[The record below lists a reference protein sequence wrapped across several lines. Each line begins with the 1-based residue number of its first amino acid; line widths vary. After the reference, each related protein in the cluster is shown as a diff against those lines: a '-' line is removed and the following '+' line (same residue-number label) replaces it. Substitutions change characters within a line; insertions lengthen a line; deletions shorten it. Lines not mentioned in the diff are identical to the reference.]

1 MPQMDLDV
9 ASTAAERLRQEI
21 ATYDFKGITCT
32 ASLGVSSISLGAK
45 TMQDLIDEADKCLYA
60 AKRGGRNQVMRWDE
74 VPDAIEIDDSSIARK
89 PAGEE
94 TVSSRPAISFQTV
107 SALLSALGSRDTAS
121 AEHSRRV
128 ADLCVRTAKGLVAIS
143 DSFILENA
151 ALLHDIGK
159 IGVPDSVL
167 LKPGPLTPEERHI
180 IFSHDQIGV
189 EIVRSTFDCEQMT
202 QIILCHR
209 AHYSGSESRFGLP
222 VGKDILLGARILSIC
237 EAYDAMVHDLVYRAA
252 MTSEEAFAELLRC
265 AGQQFDP
272 DLANRFITMMKFEA
286 ETNIEPGDGVS
297 MATVLQLGVQI
308 DKMANAMDQE
318 DRQSLV
324 RVAGQIRSTAT
335 QGGCPHIA
343 NLAAELEQAED
354 EQQAWVDCLEAAVDL
369 IELCR
374 STQRAHLPDTANL
387 SMTNDVAPVSTT
399 E

>member
-1 MPQMDLDV
+1 
-9 ASTAAERLRQEI
+9 
-21 ATYDFKGITCT
+21 
-32 ASLGVSSISLGAK
+32 
-45 TMQDLIDEADKCLYA
+45 
-60 AKRGGRNQVMRWDE
+60 
-74 VPDAIEIDDSSIARK
+74 
-89 PAGEE
+89 
-94 TVSSRPAISFQTV
+94 
-107 SALLSALGSRDTAS
+107 
-121 AEHSRRV
+121 
-128 ADLCVRTAKGLVAIS
+128 
-143 DSFILENA
+143 
-151 ALLHDIGK
+151 
-159 IGVPDSVL
+159 
-167 LKPGPLTPEERHI
+167 
-180 IFSHDQIGV
+180 
-189 EIVRSTFDCEQMT
+189 MT

-335 QGGCPHIA
+335 PGGCPHIA